1 MWWHNYDKTKEK
13 YSDLISQLSDKRNT
27 FCGIGTRKAKIRLN
41 KLAKNSLIAMLY
53 RKALEIEDK
62 NIQAKAFPNY
72 RDKYYEEKSSLLN
85 EFIKICLDNNIK
97 VGYSEENIERKVRE
111 YEDDEDEYGIYEE
124 EPKYVTIIIHTMYIV
139 YFDLPGCE
147 QISWHSTRKPDCS
160 LYDGVWDGKTNSVLP
175 KLEKAILKAFPS
187 IID

>member
-1 MWWHNYDKTKEK
+1 MWWHNYDKTREK

-97 VGYSEENIERKVRE
+97 VGYSEESTERKVRINE
-111 YEDDEDEYGIYEE
+111 YDEYGYRIYEE
-124 EPKYVTIIIHTMYIV
+124 DPEYEIIVHTMYIV

-147 QISWHSTRKPDCS
+147 QISWHSKSKPNCP

-175 KLEKAILKAFPS
+175 KLEKAILDAFPS